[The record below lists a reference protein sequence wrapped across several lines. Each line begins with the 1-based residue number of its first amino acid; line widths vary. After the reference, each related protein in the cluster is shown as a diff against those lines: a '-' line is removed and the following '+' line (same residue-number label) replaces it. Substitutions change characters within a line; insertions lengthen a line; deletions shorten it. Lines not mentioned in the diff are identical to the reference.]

1 MGMAKL
7 SETRPDVARRFAT
20 FVEPAADG
28 CARWT
33 GMCAAGGIPRF
44 TFGGTLVP
52 ARKIVL
58 MLAGRRIPKG
68 ARFRTRCGDPLC
80 VALEHVLV
88 VTPAPKRPKAVK
100 KILDPQTRALIVRLR
115 QSGVKI
121 TEVAKACGCDRS
133 TVSKLAGPLRRSA
146 PEPVALRAID
156 GGKS

>member
-1 MGMAKL
+1 MAKL

-28 CARWT
+28 CARWI
-33 GMCAAGGIPRF
+33 GMRVQGVPRF
-44 TFGGTLVP
+44 TYAGTVVP
-52 ARKIVL
+52 ARKVAL
-58 MLAGRRIPKG
+58 LLAGRRIP
-68 ARFRTRCGDPLC
+68 ARAKFRTRCGDPLC

-100 KILDPQTRALIVRLR
+100 KILDPQTRALIRRMR

-121 TEVAKACGCDRS
+121 REVAKACGCDRS
-133 TVSKLAGPLRRSA
+133 TVSKIAGPLRRPA
-146 PEPVALRAID
+146 PEPVALRAIE